1 MRFRCWSMLLLTHPL
16 STYFSLCL
24 LSTPW
29 NLWIILFIQ
38 RYQLCEKIVSRPCRT
53 PLFPSNLGST
63 FNGRWLHVHAI
74 RNFYIGTHTYGHHT
88 VSTIELSTIRQDKT
102 RRANFPLEGTRHT
115 LENILRRSGI
125 TTTVLPLLSLPSKH
139 AFYLQM

>member
-1 MRFRCWSMLLLTHPL
+1 MRFRCWSMLLLTPPL
-16 STYFSLCL
+16 STYLSLL
-24 LSTPW
+24 PTPW
-29 NLWIILFIQ
+29 DLWIILFIQ

-63 FNGRWLHVHAI
+63 FNGRWLHVHAL
-74 RNFYIGTHTYGHHT
+74 RNFYIHTYGHHT

-102 RRANFPLEGTRHT
+102 RRDERNFPLEGTRHT
-115 LENILRRSGI
+115 LENILRRSGM
-125 TTTVLPLLSLPSKH
+125 TTTVLPLLSPPSKH